1 MRCTILV
8 MESESRPVL
17 RIGEVGRR
25 VGVSTHLLR
34 AWERRYGLL
43 QPQRAAG
50 GYRLY
55 SAADEARVRRMLA
68 HQAAGL
74 SAAEAARAALEEE
87 PATGPGLLELGDE
100 ERLARHEGLA
110 ERA

>member
-1 MRCTILV
+1 MSCTFLV
-8 MESESRPVL
+8 VESESRPVL
-17 RIGEVGRR
+17 RIGELGRR
-25 VGVSTHLLR
+25 VGVSAHLLR

-68 HQAAGL
+68 HLAAGL

-87 PATGPGLLELGDE
+87 PTAGPRLLEPGAE
-100 ERLARHEGLA
+100 ERLARH
-110 ERA
+110 